1 MSDIENTN
9 SAKVIILSAVSVV
22 IIGILAVFSYVYM
35 TNTQQ
40 KAPLDRILKLND
52 TDLHIETSYNDKYE
66 ISRLD
71 ITIDEIVEDWQIKA
85 IGEDTTF
92 IKLECETKDKT
103 IKKDYEFWNIK
114 LNKGEKIKGS
124 LIFENSTQ
132 KDYVMMKDLLSGD
145 LKIENSEYLSLDTK
159 ERDKLQQDYY
169 KKEQNKT
176 NKIKQIPV
184 KPNNNPSFFNN
195 LFDF

>member
-9 SAKVIILSAVSVV
+9 STKVIILSV
-22 IIGILAVFSYVYM
+22 ISLAIVGIFAIFSYFYM

-40 KAPLDRILKLND
+40 KAPLDRTVQFSD
-52 TDLHIETSYNDKYE
+52 TDVHIETSYNDKYG

-103 IKKDYEFWNIK
+103 IKKDYEFWNVK

>member
-9 SAKVIILSAVSVV
+9 STKLIILSV
-22 IIGILAVFSYVYM
+22 ISLAIVGIFAIFSYFYM

-40 KAPLDRILKLND
+40 KAPLDRTVRFSD
-52 TDLHIETSYNDKYE
+52 TDVHIETSYNDKYG

-103 IKKDYEFWNIK
+103 IKKDYEFWNVK

>member
-9 SAKVIILSAVSVV
+9 STKLIILSV
-22 IIGILAVFSYVYM
+22 ISLAIVGIFAIFSYFYM
-35 TNTQQ
+35 TITQQ
-40 KAPLDRILKLND
+40 KAPLDRTVQFSD
-52 TDLHIETSYNDKYE
+52 TDVHIETSYNDKYG

-103 IKKDYEFWNIK
+103 IKKDYEFWNVK

>member
-9 SAKVIILSAVSVV
+9 STKLIILSV
-22 IIGILAVFSYVYM
+22 ISLAIVGILAIFSYFYM

-40 KAPLDRILKLND
+40 KAPLDRTVQFSD
-52 TDLHIETSYNDKYE
+52 TDVHIETSYNDKYG

-103 IKKDYEFWNIK
+103 IKKDYEFWNVK

>member
-9 SAKVIILSAVSVV
+9 STKVIILSV
-22 IIGILAVFSYVYM
+22 ISLAIVGILTIFSYFYM

-40 KAPLDRILKLND
+40 KAPLDRTVQFSD
-52 TDLHIETSYNDKYE
+52 TDVHIETSYNDKYG

-103 IKKDYEFWNIK
+103 IKKDYEFWNVK

>member
-9 SAKVIILSAVSVV
+9 STKLIILSV
-22 IIGILAVFSYVYM
+22 ISLAIVGIFAIFSYFYM
-35 TNTQQ
+35 TNTQR
-40 KAPLDRILKLND
+40 KAPLDRTVQFSD
-52 TDLHIETSYNDKYE
+52 TDVHIETSYNDKYG

-103 IKKDYEFWNIK
+103 IKKDYEFWNVK

>member
-9 SAKVIILSAVSVV
+9 STKLIILSV
-22 IIGILAVFSYVYM
+22 ISLAIVGIFAIFSYFYM

-40 KAPLDRILKLND
+40 KAPLDRTVQFSD
-52 TDLHIETSYNDKYE
+52 TDVHIETSYNDKYG

-103 IKKDYEFWNIK
+103 IKKDYEFWNVK

-184 KPNNNPSFFNN
+184 KPNNNSSFFNN

>member
-9 SAKVIILSAVSVV
+9 STKLIILSV
-22 IIGILAVFSYVYM
+22 ISLAIVGIFVIFSYFYM

-40 KAPLDRILKLND
+40 KAPLDRTVQFSD
-52 TDLHIETSYNDKYE
+52 TDVHIETSYNDKYG

-103 IKKDYEFWNIK
+103 IKKDYEFWNVK

>member
-9 SAKVIILSAVSVV
+9 STKVIILSV
-22 IIGILAVFSYVYM
+22 ISLAIVGILAIFSYFYM

-40 KAPLDRILKLND
+40 KAPLDRTVQFSD
-52 TDLHIETSYNDKYE
+52 TDVHIETSYNDKYG

-103 IKKDYEFWNIK
+103 IKKDYEFWNVK

>member
-9 SAKVIILSAVSVV
+9 STKLIILSV
-22 IIGILAVFSYVYM
+22 ISLAIVGIFAIFSYFYM
-35 TNTQQ
+35 TNAQQ
-40 KAPLDRILKLND
+40 KAPLDRTVQFSD
-52 TDLHIETSYNDKYE
+52 TDVHIETSYNDKYG

-103 IKKDYEFWNIK
+103 IKKDYEFWNVK

>member
-9 SAKVIILSAVSVV
+9 STKLIILSV
-22 IIGILAVFSYVYM
+22 ISLAIVGIFAIFSYFYM

-40 KAPLDRILKLND
+40 KAPLDRTVQFSD
-52 TDLHIETSYNDKYE
+52 TDVHIETSYNDKYG

-103 IKKDYEFWNIK
+103 IKKDYEFWNVK

-184 KPNNNPSFFNN
+184 KPKNNPSFFNN

>member
-9 SAKVIILSAVSVV
+9 STKLIILSV
-22 IIGILAVFSYVYM
+22 ISLAIVGIFAIFSYFYM

-40 KAPLDRILKLND
+40 KAPLDRTVQFSD
-52 TDLHIETSYNDKYE
+52 TDVHIETSYNDKYG

-103 IKKDYEFWNIK
+103 IKKDYEFWNVK

>member
-9 SAKVIILSAVSVV
+9 STKLIILSV
-22 IIGILAVFSYVYM
+22 ISLAIVGIFAIFSYFYM

-40 KAPLDRILKLND
+40 KAPLDRTVQFSD
-52 TDLHIETSYNDKYE
+52 TDVHIETSYNDKYGT
-66 ISRLD
+66 SRLD
-71 ITIDEIVEDWQIKA
+71 ITIDELVEDWQIKA

-103 IKKDYEFWNIK
+103 IKKDYEFWNVK

>member
-9 SAKVIILSAVSVV
+9 STKLIILSV
-22 IIGILAVFSYVYM
+22 ISLAIVGIFAIFSYFYM

-40 KAPLDRILKLND
+40 KAPLDRTVQFSDID
-52 TDLHIETSYNDKYE
+52 VHIETSYNDKYG

-103 IKKDYEFWNIK
+103 IKKDYEFWNVK

-145 LKIENSEYLSLDTK
+145 LNIENSEYLSLDTK

>member
-9 SAKVIILSAVSVV
+9 STKLIILSV
-22 IIGILAVFSYVYM
+22 ISLAIVGIFAIFSYFYM
-35 TNTQQ
+35 TNTQP
-40 KAPLDRILKLND
+40 KAPLDRTVQFSD
-52 TDLHIETSYNDKYE
+52 TDVHIETSYNDKYG

-103 IKKDYEFWNIK
+103 IKKDYEFWNVK

>member
-9 SAKVIILSAVSVV
+9 STKLIILSV
-22 IIGILAVFSYVYM
+22 ISLAIVGIFAIFSYFYM

-40 KAPLDRILKLND
+40 KAPLDRTVQFSD
-52 TDLHIETSYNDKYE
+52 TDVHIETSYNDKYG

-103 IKKDYEFWNIK
+103 IKKDYEFWNVK

-132 KDYVMMKDLLSGD
+132 KDYVMMKDLLSGN
-145 LKIENSEYLSLDTK
+145 LKIENSEYLSMDTK

>member
-9 SAKVIILSAVSVV
+9 STKLIILSV
-22 IIGILAVFSYVYM
+22 ISLAIVGIFAIFSYFYM

-40 KAPLDRILKLND
+40 KAPLDRTVQFSDID
-52 TDLHIETSYNDKYE
+52 VHIETSYNDKYG

-103 IKKDYEFWNIK
+103 IKKDYEFWNVK

>member
-9 SAKVIILSAVSVV
+9 STKLIILSV
-22 IIGILAVFSYVYM
+22 ISLAIVGIFAIFSYFYM

-40 KAPLDRILKLND
+40 KAPLDRTVQFSD
-52 TDLHIETSYNDKYE
+52 TDVHIETSYNDKYG

-103 IKKDYEFWNIK
+103 IKKDYEFWNVK
-114 LNKGEKIKGS
+114 LNKGEKIKCS

>member
-9 SAKVIILSAVSVV
+9 STKLIILSV
-22 IIGILAVFSYVYM
+22 ISLAIVGIFAIFSYFYM

-40 KAPLDRILKLND
+40 KAPLDRTVQFSD
-52 TDLHIETSYNDKYE
+52 TDVHIETSYNDKYG
-66 ISRLD
+66 IPRLD

-103 IKKDYEFWNIK
+103 IKKDYEFWNVK

>member
-9 SAKVIILSAVSVV
+9 STKLIILSV
-22 IIGILAVFSYVYM
+22 ISLAIVGIFAIFSYFYM

-40 KAPLDRILKLND
+40 KAPLDRTVQFSD
-52 TDLHIETSYNDKYE
+52 TDVHIETSYNDKYG

-92 IKLECETKDKT
+92 IKLEKKDKT
-103 IKKDYEFWNIK
+103 IKKDYEFWNVK

>member
-9 SAKVIILSAVSVV
+9 STKLIILSV
-22 IIGILAVFSYVYM
+22 ISLAIVGIFAIFSYFYM

-40 KAPLDRILKLND
+40 KAPLDRTVQFSD
-52 TDLHIETSYNDKYE
+52 TDVHIETSYNDKYG

-103 IKKDYEFWNIK
+103 IKKDYEFWNVK

-124 LIFENSTQ
+124 LIFEN
-132 KDYVMMKDLLSGD
+132 
-145 LKIENSEYLSLDTK
+145 
-159 ERDKLQQDYY
+159 
-169 KKEQNKT
+169 
-176 NKIKQIPV
+176 
-184 KPNNNPSFFNN
+184 
-195 LFDF
+195 

>member
-40 KAPLDRILKLND
+40 KAPLDRTVQFSD
-52 TDLHIETSYNDKYE
+52 TDVHIETSYNDKYG

-103 IKKDYEFWNIK
+103 IKKDYEFWNVK

>member
-9 SAKVIILSAVSVV
+9 STKLIILSV
-22 IIGILAVFSYVYM
+22 ISLAIVGIFAIFSYFYM

-40 KAPLDRILKLND
+40 KAPLDRTVQFSD
-52 TDLHIETSYNDKYE
+52 TDVHIETSYNDKYG

-103 IKKDYEFWNIK
+103 IKKDYEFWNVK

-176 NKIKQIPV
+176 NKKKQIPV
-184 KPNNNPSFFNN
+184 NPNNNPSFFHN

>member
-9 SAKVIILSAVSVV
+9 STKLIILS
-22 IIGILAVFSYVYM
+22 IISLAIVGIFAIFSYFYM

-40 KAPLDRILKLND
+40 KAPLDRTVQFSD
-52 TDLHIETSYNDKYE
+52 TDVHIETSYNDKYG

-103 IKKDYEFWNIK
+103 IKKDYEFWNVK

>member
-9 SAKVIILSAVSVV
+9 STKLIILSV
-22 IIGILAVFSYVYM
+22 ISLAIVGIFAIFSYFYM

-40 KAPLDRILKLND
+40 KAPLDRTVQFSD
-52 TDLHIETSYNDKYE
+52 TDVHIETSYNDKYG

-103 IKKDYEFWNIK
+103 IKKDYEFWNVK

-169 KKEQNKT
+169 KREQNKT

>member
-9 SAKVIILSAVSVV
+9 STKLIILSV
-22 IIGILAVFSYVYM
+22 ISLAIVGIFAIFSSFYM

-40 KAPLDRILKLND
+40 KAPLDRTVQFSD
-52 TDLHIETSYNDKYE
+52 TDVHIETSYNDKYG

-103 IKKDYEFWNIK
+103 IKKDYEFWNVK

>member
-1 MSDIENTN
+1 
-9 SAKVIILSAVSVV
+9 
-22 IIGILAVFSYVYM
+22 
-35 TNTQQ
+35 
-40 KAPLDRILKLND
+40 
-52 TDLHIETSYNDKYE
+52 
-66 ISRLD
+66 
-71 ITIDEIVEDWQIKA
+71 
-85 IGEDTTF
+85 
-92 IKLECETKDKT
+92 
-103 IKKDYEFWNIK
+103 
-114 LNKGEKIKGS
+114 
-124 LIFENSTQ
+124 
-132 KDYVMMKDLLSGD
+132 MKDLLSGD

>member
-9 SAKVIILSAVSVV
+9 STKLIILSV
-22 IIGILAVFSYVYM
+22 ISLAIVGIFAIFSYFYM

-40 KAPLDRILKLND
+40 KAPLDRTVQFSD
-52 TDLHIETSYNDKYE
+52 TDVHIETSYNDKYG

-103 IKKDYEFWNIK
+103 IKKDYEFWNVK

-145 LKIENSEYLSLDTK
+145 LKIENSEYLSMDTK

-169 KKEQNKT
+169 KREQNKT

>member
-9 SAKVIILSAVSVV
+9 STKLIILSV
-22 IIGILAVFSYVYM
+22 ISLAIVGIFAIFSYFYM

-40 KAPLDRILKLND
+40 KAPLDRTVQFSD
-52 TDLHIETSYNDKYE
+52 TDVHIETSYNDKYG

-103 IKKDYEFWNIK
+103 IKKDYEFWNVK

-169 KKEQNKT
+169 KKEQHKT

>member
-9 SAKVIILSAVSVV
+9 STKLIILSV
-22 IIGILAVFSYVYM
+22 ISLAIVGIFAIFSYFYM

-40 KAPLDRILKLND
+40 KAPLDRTVQFSD
-52 TDLHIETSYNDKYE
+52 TDVHIETSYNDKYG
-66 ISRLD
+66 ISRLV

-103 IKKDYEFWNIK
+103 IKKDYEFWNVK